1 MEYVVKARSSFKN
14 RSTAVN
20 VSIEI
25 PVAHDV
31 DSPSF
36 KLTTGSAK
44 YVPEESKMI
53 WSIKH
58 FPGGKEFVML
68 ASFKLPSIDAIEYV
82 DQWPPIKIKFEI
94 PYFTASGIQV
104 RYLRIVDKSGYQALP
119 WVRYITKAGDYNLRL
134 KSVNTNN

>member
-1 MEYVVKARSSFKN
+1 MEYVIRARSSFKN

-20 VSIEI
+20 VVIEI

-44 YVPEESKMI
+44 YCPEENKML
-53 WSIKH
+53 WTIKM

-68 ASFKLPSIDAIEYV
+68 ASFKV
-82 DQWPPIKIKFEI
+82 C
-94 PYFTASGIQV
+94 
-104 RYLRIVDKSGYQALP
+104 
-119 WVRYITKAGDYNLRL
+119 NL
-134 KSVNTNN
+134 N